1 VACKAEWDIEA
12 AWKRN
17 AADAHMNTENRGSS
31 MMNTA
36 PQNPIELR

>member
-1 VACKAEWDIEA
+1 MEDGMQQMP
-12 AWKRN
+12 N
-17 AADAHMNTENRGSS
+17 MNTENRGSS